1 MTSKSNTPEQRRDDD
16 FAGIME
22 GLGQAVA
29 HAEGKADGASVRVHA
44 PETVDVAAIR
54 KGQKLTQEGFANAYG
69 LPVATVRDWEQHRR
83 EPDTGSRLLL
93 KVIQREPEAVRRAL
107 TSPTA
112 L

>member
-1 MTSKSNTPEQRRDDD
+1 MTSKSITPEQRRDDD

-29 HAEGKADGASVRVHA
+29 HAEGKTGGVRVHA

-54 KGQKLTQEGFANAYG
+54 KGLKLTQEGFASAYG

-93 KVIQREPEAVRRAL
+93 KVIQHEPEAVRRAL
-107 TSPTA
+107 A
-112 L
+112 G